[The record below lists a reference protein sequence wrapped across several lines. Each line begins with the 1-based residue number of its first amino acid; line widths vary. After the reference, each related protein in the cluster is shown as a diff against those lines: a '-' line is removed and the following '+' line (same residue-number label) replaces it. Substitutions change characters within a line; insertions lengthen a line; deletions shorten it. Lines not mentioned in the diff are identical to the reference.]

1 MHKKN
6 IHKSW
11 ICDAITVA
19 CTKALMPQNGLHYMR
34 ANEAD
39 PPVAHGG
46 PVLRLNCGLQRYVAG
61 LHHRYVAPITSVL
74 RAASTT

>member
-1 MHKKN
+1 M
-6 IHKSW
+6 
-11 ICDAITVA
+11 A
-19 CTKALMPQNGLHYMR
+19 QNGLHFTR
-34 ANEAD
+34 VNKAD
-39 PPVAHGG
+39 PPFPRGG